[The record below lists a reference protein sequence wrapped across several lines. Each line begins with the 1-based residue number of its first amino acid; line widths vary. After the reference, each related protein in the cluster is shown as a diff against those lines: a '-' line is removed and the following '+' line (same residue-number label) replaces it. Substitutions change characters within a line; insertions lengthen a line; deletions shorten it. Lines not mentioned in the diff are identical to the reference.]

1 MDQVFRDHVQVPD
14 AVVSVAFDKAWGFVE
29 KDPLLAHNLKAV
41 LHSRLR
47 AHLECSIKSGERNT
61 LNLAN
66 EAIRNLRAELA
77 PLDRAMSACTRTAG
91 SLRGG
96 KRI

>member
-1 MDQVFRDHVQVPD
+1 MDQFLPEQVQVPD
-14 AVVSVAFDKAWGFVE
+14 AIVSVAFDKAWRFVE
-29 KDPLLAHNLKAV
+29 KDPLLAHNLKTV

-47 AHLECSIKSGERNT
+47 TVLECSIRNGERNT

-77 PLDRAMSACTRTAG
+77 PPIER
-91 SLRGG
+91 
-96 KRI
+96 